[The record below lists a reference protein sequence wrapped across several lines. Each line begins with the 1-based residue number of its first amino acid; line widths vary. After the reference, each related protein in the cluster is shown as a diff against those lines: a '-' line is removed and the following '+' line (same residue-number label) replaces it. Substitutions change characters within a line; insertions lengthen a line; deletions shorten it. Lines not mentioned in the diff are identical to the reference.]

1 MHESTV
7 MHIAAQALT
16 LAIELGGPILI
27 ASLVVGL
34 TISLFQSVTQ
44 LQEFTLTFVPKLIVI
59 VLVLLFSG
67 HWMMTQMISFV
78 HSLFSQLPHLLRG

>member
-7 MHIAAQALT
+7 IHIASQALT
-16 LAIELGGPILI
+16 LAIELGGPILL
-27 ASLVVGL
+27 ASLAVGL
-34 TISLFQSVTQ
+34 VISLFQSVTQ

-59 VLVLLFSG
+59 VLILLLTG

-78 HSLFSQLPHLLRG
+78 HSLFSQLPHLLGG